1 MSKICKQCC
10 QELDLSEFQK
20 DKSSKD
26 GFSRNCRKCKSKL
39 LSEWRSSHPE
49 SVKNSQNKDNIK
61 RKYLINEASR
71 QRYLNNP
78 EYYSVKNKEWTES
91 NRARRYAI
99 NHNYRARRLNAE
111 GMLPLDAMTILIS
124 VLGEKCMIDECLNT
138 ELTIDHVIPLS
149 FGGSNWIYNCQ
160 LLCKS
165 HNSSKGAWHQI
176 DYRSE
181 EQVLKLERYI

>member
-61 RKYLINEASR
+61 RKYLINEASSFFVNHII
-71 QRYLNNP
+71 L
-78 EYYSVKNKEWTES
+78 VKAHGI
-91 NRARRYAI
+91 R
-99 NHNYRARRLNAE
+99 
-111 GMLPLDAMTILIS
+111 
-124 VLGEKCMIDECLNT
+124 
-138 ELTIDHVIPLS
+138 LTI
-149 FGGSNWIYNCQ
+149 GQ
-160 LLCKS
+160 KS
-165 HNSSKGAWHQI
+165 
-176 DYRSE
+176 RF
-181 EQVLKLERYI
+181 